1 MNFSKWLVDH
11 LIKTISAELQLLNF
25 FCLETII
32 ISCPWFLLS
41 WTLGG
46 QWFSVG
52 FSMIWSFERRKI
64 LTACS
69 VLNNLMCQKIASVSG
84 NETWSDMTYCKC
96 ETTWSQCFGN
106 LTNGQ
111 LCNINYNPKFWMIS
125 HSYKR
130 WTIVVWSG
138 NNYENKAST
147 IITYKY
153 ALKIFVSSHPDNR
166 IS

>member
-1 MNFSKWLVDH
+1 MLNYNCWIFLSRNNNNFLP
-11 LIKTISAELQLLNF
+11 LIFIKLDLGRSVV
-25 FCLETII
+25 FCRIFNDLII
-32 ISCPWFLLS
+32 W
-41 WTLGG
+41 
-46 QWFSVG
+46 
-52 FSMIWSFERRKI
+52 RRKI

-69 VLNNLMCQKIASVSG
+69 VLNNLMCRKIASVSG

>member
-1 MNFSKWLVDH
+1 MLNYNCWIFLSRNNNNFLP
-11 LIKTISAELQLLNF
+11 LIFIKLDLRRSVV
-25 FCLETII
+25 FCRIFNDLII
-32 ISCPWFLLS
+32 W
-41 WTLGG
+41 
-46 QWFSVG
+46 
-52 FSMIWSFERRKI
+52 RRKI
-64 LTACS
+64 FTACS

-130 WTIVVWSG
+130 WTIVVWSW

-153 ALKIFVSSHPDNR
+153 ALKMFVSSHPDNR

>member
-1 MNFSKWLVDH
+1 MLNYNCWIFLSRNNNNFLP
-11 LIKTISAELQLLNF
+11 LIFIKLDLGRSVV
-25 FCLETII
+25 FCRIFNDLII
-32 ISCPWFLLS
+32 W
-41 WTLGG
+41 
-46 QWFSVG
+46 
-52 FSMIWSFERRKI
+52 RRKI

-130 WTIVVWSG
+130 WTIVVWSW

>member
-1 MNFSKWLVDH
+1 MLNYNCWIFLSRNNNNFLP
-11 LIKTISAELQLLNF
+11 LIF
-25 FCLETII
+25 FKLDLGRSVVFCRIFNDLII
-32 ISCPWFLLS
+32 W
-41 WTLGG
+41 
-46 QWFSVG
+46 
-52 FSMIWSFERRKI
+52 RRKI

-125 HSYKR
+125 HSYKH

>member
-1 MNFSKWLVDH
+1 MLNYNCWIFLSRNNNNFLP
-11 LIKTISAELQLLNF
+11 LIF
-25 FCLETII
+25 FKLDLGRSVVFCRIFNDLII
-32 ISCPWFLLS
+32 W
-41 WTLGG
+41 
-46 QWFSVG
+46 
-52 FSMIWSFERRKI
+52 RRKI

>member
-1 MNFSKWLVDH
+1 MLNYNCWIFLYRNNNNFLP
-11 LIKTISAELQLLNF
+11 LIFFKLNLGRSVV
-25 FCLETII
+25 FCRIFNDLII
-32 ISCPWFLLS
+32 W
-41 WTLGG
+41 
-46 QWFSVG
+46 
-52 FSMIWSFERRKI
+52 RRKI

-111 LCNINYNPKFWMIS
+111 LCNIIYNPKFWMIS

-166 IS
+166 II

>member
-1 MNFSKWLVDH
+1 MLNYNCWIFLSRNNNNFLP
-11 LIKTISAELQLLNF
+11 LIFIKLDLGRSVV
-25 FCLETII
+25 FCRIFNDLII
-32 ISCPWFLLS
+32 W
-41 WTLGG
+41 
-46 QWFSVG
+46 
-52 FSMIWSFERRKI
+52 RRKI

-69 VLNNLMCQKIASVSG
+69 VLNDLMCQKIASVSG

-125 HSYKR
+125 HSYKH

>member
-1 MNFSKWLVDH
+1 MLNYNCWIFLSRNNNSFLP
-11 LIKTISAELQLLNF
+11 LIFIKLDLGRSVV
-25 FCLETII
+25 FCRIFNDLII
-32 ISCPWFLLS
+32 W
-41 WTLGG
+41 
-46 QWFSVG
+46 
-52 FSMIWSFERRKI
+52 RRKI
-64 LTACS
+64 FTACS

-130 WTIVVWSG
+130 WTIVVWSW

>member
-1 MNFSKWLVDH
+1 MLNYNCWIFLSRNNNNFLP
-11 LIKTISAELQLLNF
+11 LIFIKLDLGRSVV
-25 FCLETII
+25 FCRIFNDLII
-32 ISCPWFLLS
+32 W
-41 WTLGG
+41 
-46 QWFSVG
+46 
-52 FSMIWSFERRKI
+52 RRKI

-106 LTNGQ
+106 LTNGH

-153 ALKIFVSSHPDNR
+153 ALKMFVSSHPDNR

>member
-1 MNFSKWLVDH
+1 MLNYNCWIFLYRNNNNFLP
-11 LIKTISAELQLLNF
+11 LIF
-25 FCLETII
+25 FKLDLGRSVVFCRIFNDLII
-32 ISCPWFLLS
+32 W
-41 WTLGG
+41 
-46 QWFSVG
+46 
-52 FSMIWSFERRKI
+52 RRKI

-84 NETWSDMTYCKC
+84 NETWLDMTYCKC

-166 IS
+166 II

>member
-1 MNFSKWLVDH
+1 MLNYNCWIFLSRNNNNFLP
-11 LIKTISAELQLLNF
+11 LIF
-25 FCLETII
+25 FKLDLGRSVVFCRIFNDLII
-32 ISCPWFLLS
+32 W
-41 WTLGG
+41 
-46 QWFSVG
+46 
-52 FSMIWSFERRKI
+52 RRKI
-64 LTACS
+64 LTACG

>member
-1 MNFSKWLVDH
+1 MLNYNCWIFLSRNNNNFLP
-11 LIKTISAELQLLNF
+11 LIFIKLDLGRSVV
-25 FCLETII
+25 FCRIFNDLII
-32 ISCPWFLLS
+32 W
-41 WTLGG
+41 
-46 QWFSVG
+46 
-52 FSMIWSFERRKI
+52 RRKI

-130 WTIVVWSG
+130 WTIVVWSW

-153 ALKIFVSSHPDNR
+153 ALKMFVSSHPDNR

>member
-1 MNFSKWLVDH
+1 MLNYNCWIFLSRNNNNFLP
-11 LIKTISAELQLLNF
+11 LIFIKLDLGRSVV
-25 FCLETII
+25 FCRIFNDLII
-32 ISCPWFLLS
+32 W
-41 WTLGG
+41 
-46 QWFSVG
+46 
-52 FSMIWSFERRKI
+52 RRKI
-64 LTACS
+64 FTACS

-130 WTIVVWSG
+130 WTIVVWSW

>member
-1 MNFSKWLVDH
+1 MLNYNCWIFLSRNNNNFLP
-11 LIKTISAELQLLNF
+11 LIFIKLDLGRSVV
-25 FCLETII
+25 FCRIFTDLII
-32 ISCPWFLLS
+32 W
-41 WTLGG
+41 
-46 QWFSVG
+46 
-52 FSMIWSFERRKI
+52 RREI

-153 ALKIFVSSHPDNR
+153 ALKMFVSSHPDNR

>member
-1 MNFSKWLVDH
+1 MLNYNCWIFLSRNNNNFLP
-11 LIKTISAELQLLNF
+11 LIFIKLDLRRSVV
-25 FCLETII
+25 FCRIFNDLII
-32 ISCPWFLLS
+32 W
-41 WTLGG
+41 
-46 QWFSVG
+46 
-52 FSMIWSFERRKI
+52 RRKI

-111 LCNINYNPKFWMIS
+111 LCNIIYNPKFWMIS

-130 WTIVVWSG
+130 WTIVVWSW
-138 NNYENKAST
+138 NNHENKAST

-153 ALKIFVSSHPDNR
+153 ALKMFVSSHPDNR

>member
-1 MNFSKWLVDH
+1 MLNYNCWIFLYRNNNNFLP
-11 LIKTISAELQLLNF
+11 LIFIKLDLRRSVV
-25 FCLETII
+25 FCRIFNDLII
-32 ISCPWFLLS
+32 W
-41 WTLGG
+41 
-46 QWFSVG
+46 
-52 FSMIWSFERRKI
+52 RRKI

-153 ALKIFVSSHPDNR
+153 ALKMFVSSHPHNR

>member
-1 MNFSKWLVDH
+1 MLNYNCWIFLSRNNNNFLP
-11 LIKTISAELQLLNF
+11 LIFIKLDLRRSVV
-25 FCLETII
+25 FCRIFNDLII
-32 ISCPWFLLS
+32 W
-41 WTLGG
+41 
-46 QWFSVG
+46 
-52 FSMIWSFERRKI
+52 RRKI

-130 WTIVVWSG
+130 WAIVVWSW

-153 ALKIFVSSHPDNR
+153 ALKMFVSSHPDNR